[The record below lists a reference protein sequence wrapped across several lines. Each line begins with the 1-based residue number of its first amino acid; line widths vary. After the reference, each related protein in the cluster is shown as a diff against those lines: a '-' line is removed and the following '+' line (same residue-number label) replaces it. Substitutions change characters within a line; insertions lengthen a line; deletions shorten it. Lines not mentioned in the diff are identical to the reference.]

1 MALSESIT
9 GQFQL
14 QTRLFSNALVN
25 LEADCTTRPSDTT
38 NHLAWLAGHLVS
50 TRVMLVNLLGGSARD
65 PHPDIF
71 GKGKGIDESLA
82 YPSLKRSMADWEAVA
97 PLLTE
102 ALKKVDDKVLAAKA
116 PFPTPMGEKLGEVIA
131 FFAHHEA
138 YHIGQMGILRKYFGK
153 EAMKYN

>member
-1 MALSESIT
+1 M
-9 GQFQL
+9 
-14 QTRLFSNALVN
+14 
-25 LEADCTTRPSDTT
+25 
-38 NHLAWLAGHLVS
+38 S

-131 FFAHHEA
+131 SRITKRIISGRWGYSGSTSAK
-138 YHIGQMGILRKYFGK
+138 RP
-153 EAMKYN
+153 